1 MVRNGMS
8 KLGVW
13 SFMIGLVLAIVIAV
27 FGAASPPVWAI
38 ALLAIV
44 GVVVGLL
51 NIADREVQLFLIAGI
66 GFLLSFQAL
75 AMVFSTL
82 TFGWSG
88 AAVFFGLLSVFIAP
102 ATAIVGLRA
111 LYNVARD

>member
-44 GVVVGLL
+44 GVVV
-51 NIADREVQLFLIAGI
+51 
-66 GFLLSFQAL
+66 
-75 AMVFSTL
+75 
-82 TFGWSG
+82 
-88 AAVFFGLLSVFIAP
+88 
-102 ATAIVGLRA
+102 
-111 LYNVARD
+111 